1 MRGALTVDE
10 PRGQRWDLALD
21 LLSQGPDLVALGPR
35 LLLNRN
41 TAGPRADGQV
51 HIGVVARANPVS
63 REKAQSEVDDA
74 RALVQEIAD
83 EDETFGSLLRWF
95 GVRWDYVEDS
105 ETAAITL
112 AQVGEDGVLI
122 WSGG

>member
-1 MRGALTVDE
+1 MKTKGSA
-10 PRGQRWDLALD
+10 RW
-21 LLSQGPDLVALGPR
+21 
-35 LLLNRN
+35 
-41 TAGPRADGQV
+41 
-51 HIGVVARANPVS
+51 
-63 REKAQSEVDDA
+63 
-74 RALVQEIAD
+74 
-83 EDETFGSLLRWF
+83 LRRF